1 MLKIR
6 LFRIGKKQQPS
17 YKIVVVDKR
26 EAPKGGRFMD
36 ELGFVNPINKEK
48 SLDKEKA
55 KHWISKGAQ
64 PSDTIYNLFVKE
76 GVIEG
81 KKKDVHKKSKKEA
94 PKVEEKPS
102 ASVETSA
109 DKEEKAPEPEKKE
122 ESRPEEKKEEPEK
135 KEEEAPKEEKKEE
148 APKEEK
154 KEEVPK
160 EKEKKEEPKKESE

>member
-48 SLDKEKA
+48 SLNKDRA

-64 PSDTIYNLFVKE
+64 PSDTVYNLFIKE

-81 KKKDVHKKSKKEA
+81 KKKDVHKKSKKETS
-94 PKVEEKPS
+94 KVEEKP
-102 ASVETSA
+102 
-109 DKEEKAPEPEKKE
+109 
-122 ESRPEEKKEEPEK
+122 
-135 KEEEAPKEEKKEE
+135 EEELKK
-148 APKEEK
+148 
-154 KEEVPK
+154 
-160 EKEKKEEPKKESE
+160 

>member
-17 YKIVVVDKR
+17 YKIVVVDKKR
-26 EAPKGGRFMD
+26 APKGGRFMD
-36 ELGFVNPINKEK
+36 ELGFINPISKEK
-48 SLDKEKA
+48 SLDKDKA

-94 PKVEEKPS
+94 PKVEEKP
-102 ASVETSA
+102 V
-109 DKEEKAPEPEKKE
+109 EEKKTE
-122 ESRPEEKKEEPEK
+122 ESKPEEKKEEPEK

-148 APKEEK
+148 
-154 KEEVPK
+154 
-160 EKEKKEEPKKESE
+160 PKKESE

>member
-36 ELGFVNPINKEK
+36 ELGFVNPISKESSLNK
-48 SLDKEKA
+48 DKA

-64 PSDTIYNLFVKE
+64 PSDTVYNLFVKK

-81 KKKDVHKKSKKEA
+81 KKIAVHKKSKKTKMET
-94 PKVEEKPS
+94 PKKEEKPLS
-102 ASVETSA
+102 
-109 DKEEKAPEPEKKE
+109 
-122 ESRPEEKKEEPEK
+122 
-135 KEEEAPKEEKKEE
+135 
-148 APKEEK
+148 
-154 KEEVPK
+154 
-160 EKEKKEEPKKESE
+160 